1 MATVI
6 DYYIST
12 SSPWTYLGSKPFTDM
27 AAAVGATVNVYP
39 VVFGEIFAVSGGLP
53 LPKRAPQRQ
62 AYRLMELAR
71 WKRRRNS
78 PIHIQ
83 PKNFPSSAPISS
95 LAIIA
100 AREAGKDVLALSN
113 AVLAALWEDD
123 RNIDD
128 TDVISAICSA
138 CGLDGSEII
147 AAAGKPEVAEQ
158 LVTDTQKA
166 ISRGIF
172 GAPSY
177 VIDEEIFWGQDRLE
191 FVAEKLGV
199 S

>member
-1 MATVI
+1 MAITV
-6 DYYIST
+6 DYFIST
-12 SSPWTYLGSKPFTDM
+12 SSPWTYLGSKPFTEM
-27 AAAVGATVNVYP
+27 AAKAGATVNVYP

-53 LPKRAPQRQ
+53 LPKRAPQRR

-78 PIHIQ
+78 PIAVE
-83 PKNFPSSAPISS
+83 PTNFPSTAAISS

-100 AREAGKDVLALSN
+100 AREAGHDVLALSN

-128 TDVISAICSA
+128 PATIEAICGD
-138 CGLDGSEII
+138 CGLDGAAIV
-147 AAAGKPEVAEQ
+147 AAAGKPEVAEM
-158 LVTDTQKA
+158 LKDDTQEA
-166 ISRGIF
+166 INRGIF

-177 VIDEEIFWGQDRLE
+177 VIDEELFWGQDRLD

-199 S
+199 A

>member
-6 DYYIST
+6 DYFIST
-12 SSPWTYLGSKPFTDM
+12 SSPWTYLGSKPFTEM
-27 AAAVGATVNVYP
+27 AKKAGATVNVYP

-53 LPKRAPQRQ
+53 LPKRAPQRR

-78 PIHIQ
+78 PMHIE
-83 PKNFPSSAPISS
+83 PENFPSTAAISS
-95 LAIIA
+95 HAIIA
-100 AREAGKDVLALSN
+100 AREAGMDALGLSN
-113 AVLAALWEDD
+113 AVLLALWEDD

-128 TDVISAICSA
+128 PDVIAAICGE
-138 CGLDGSEII
+138 CGLD
-147 AAAGKPEVAEQ
+147 AARIMAGAEAPETAQ
-158 LVTDTQKA
+158 RLKDGTQEA
-166 ISRGIF
+166 INRGIF

-177 VIDEEIFWGQDRLE
+177 VIDKELFWGQDRLD

-199 S
+199 A

>member
-12 SSPWTYLGSKPFTDM
+12 SSPWTYLGSKSFINM
-27 AAAVGATVNVYP
+27 AAKAGAAVKVYP
-39 VVFGEIFAVSGGLP
+39 VVFGELFAASGGFP

-83 PKNFPSSAPISS
+83 PKNFPSTAPISS

-123 RNIDD
+123 WNIDD
-128 TDVISAICSA
+128 PDVISAICGA
-138 CGLDGSEII
+138 CGLDGGKII

-158 LVTDTQKA
+158 LAADTQQA

-177 VIDEEIFWGQDRLE
+177 VIDKEIFWGQDRLE

>member
-6 DYYIST
+6 DYFIST
-12 SSPWTYLGSKPFTDM
+12 SSPWTYLGSKPFIEM
-27 AAAVGATVNVYP
+27 AEKAGATVNVYP

-53 LPKRAPQRQ
+53 LPKRAPQRR

-78 PIHIQ
+78 SMHVQ
-83 PKNFPSSAPISS
+83 PENFPSTAPISS
-95 LAIIA
+95 HAIIA
-100 AREAGKDVLALSN
+100 AREAGMDALGLSN

-128 TDVISAICSA
+128 PDVIAAICGE
-138 CGLDGSEII
+138 CGLD
-147 AAAGKPEVAEQ
+147 AAKVMAGANAPETARM
-158 LVTDTQKA
+158 LTDDTQEA
-166 ISRGIF
+166 INRGIF

-177 VIDEEIFWGQDRLE
+177 VIDEELFWGQDRLD

-199 S
+199 G